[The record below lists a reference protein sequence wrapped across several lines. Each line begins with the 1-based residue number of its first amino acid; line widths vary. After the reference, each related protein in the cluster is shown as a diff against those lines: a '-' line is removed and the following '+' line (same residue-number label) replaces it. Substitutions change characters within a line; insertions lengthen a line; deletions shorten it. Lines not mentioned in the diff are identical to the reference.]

1 MRESLTRQREQSTPY
16 NPALLSESLP
26 SVCFIEPDA
35 PVKPKSPGLT
45 WGIENKMLMVH
56 ATVSITLFLLRA
68 MLMARGSRI
77 ADCLSKL
84 ITTVTKAHEY
94 MAWSLRNIRNLQARS
109 PASHWTVMFHTAS
122 TGITMKVTKRSAAV
136 RLIISTRTWDLR
148 LWPLAAHSTARLQR
162 VEMPHRVKVM
172 ITLTLAAVEKVGS
185 CGAPSADVQLQW
197 GAGQSQLA
205 LRSNP
210 ELCWYMLT
218 GGSQQEEAF
227 IFWPSPRSQHCS
239 ATWRLVVP
247 KVDEAKNIHKP
258 YECSCCKI
266 CNICTDLHKRKQ
278 WVMSLTETEQP
289 AVEDT
294 SLWCSV
300 MWRGTMIT
308 SNKPHYGRRSPENRE
323 TPDNSHGTCT
333 LMTAFSHLME
343 QDGNALNRLS
353 SSFSSVVRLILTDW
367 GYLLNVKIK
376 LTVGT
381 ERFHLDERTYNKL
394 IVRNFNKWLEKTL
407 TLTYSHIG
415 FLMYF

>member
-1 MRESLTRQREQSTPY
+1 MGESFTRVREQSTPY
-16 NPALLSESLP
+16 NPALVSESLP
-26 SVCFIEPDA
+26 SVCFIEPSA
-35 PVKPKSPGLT
+35 PVKPMSPSLT
-45 WGIENKMLMVH
+45 WGTENKMLMVQ

-84 ITTVTKAHEY
+84 MTTVTKAHEY
-94 MAWSLRNIRNLQARS
+94 MACSLRNIRNLQARS

-148 LWPLAAHSTARLQR
+148 LWPLAAHSTAKLQK
-162 VEMPHRVKVM
+162 VEMPHRMKVM

-227 IFWPSPRSQHCS
+227 IFWPSPRSRHFVQLHGGWWGQREIRQKKLTNVNLMNAAVAKCVTS
-239 ATWRLVVP
+239 AQIGIRGNN
-247 KVDEAKNIHKP
+247 D
-258 YECSCCKI
+258 
-266 CNICTDLHKRKQ
+266 
-278 WVMSLTETEQP
+278 SLEEQC

-300 MWRGTMIT
+300 MWRGSMIT
-308 SNKPHYGRRSPENRE
+308 SHKPHHGSRSPE
-323 TPDNSHGTCT
+323 
-333 LMTAFSHLME
+333 
-343 QDGNALNRLS
+343 
-353 SSFSSVVRLILTDW
+353 
-367 GYLLNVKIK
+367 
-376 LTVGT
+376 
-381 ERFHLDERTYNKL
+381 
-394 IVRNFNKWLEKTL
+394 
-407 TLTYSHIG
+407 
-415 FLMYF
+415 